1 MFSTIAIDPSPLPRM
16 SAVPPTPS
24 DPSDANWRIDAGALR
39 GMLSP
44 ALSDWTLELV
54 EEPAPPMPT

>member
-1 MFSTIAIDPSPLPRM
+1 M